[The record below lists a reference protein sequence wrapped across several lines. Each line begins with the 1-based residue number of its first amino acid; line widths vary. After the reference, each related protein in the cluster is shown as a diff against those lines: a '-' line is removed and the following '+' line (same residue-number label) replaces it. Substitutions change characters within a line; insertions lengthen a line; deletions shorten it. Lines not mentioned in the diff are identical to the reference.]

1 MREKSKNKK
10 ALQKILEG
18 HKHWLKKDCDGW
30 ENMRA
35 DLEGVN
41 LQGVNL
47 RGANLRGA
55 YLQGANLILANLRG
69 AYLKGVFK

>member
-1 MREKSKNKK
+1 MRERSKNKK
-10 ALQKILEG
+10 ALQIILES
-18 HKHWLKKDCDGW
+18 HKHWLNKDCDGW

-47 RGANLRGA
+47 RGANL
-55 YLQGANLILANLRG
+55 QGANLRG
-69 AYLKGVFK
+69 AYLKWVYK